1 VKRIELEPAFV
12 LHNRAYRETSLI
24 VEVFGRDTGRL
35 GLVAKGARRPK
46 SALRGMLQSF
56 HPLLLSWAGSGELGL
71 LTGAEPD
78 GYMRTL
84 AGQALFSGLYI
95 NELLMRL
102 IHRHDP
108 HPELF
113 YYYRDAIESLN
124 QAQGTEAVL
133 RIFEKQMLES
143 IGYGLVLDRDIDSG
157 EPIHGDCAYRY
168 EMDRGPTS
176 LEIRDGDGVPVAGE
190 TLLSLA
196 RESLET
202 ERALNEAKQLMRVV
216 LRRYL
221 GDKPLATR
229 SLFRARVH
237 SAESRDGRGTSPGT
251 DEVRAQGRT
260 R

>member
-1 VKRIELEPAFV
+1 
-12 LHNRAYRETSLI
+12 
-24 VEVFGRDTGRL
+24 
-35 GLVAKGARRPK
+35 
-46 SALRGMLQSF
+46 
-56 HPLLLSWAGSGELGL
+56 
-71 LTGAEPD
+71 
-78 GYMRTL
+78 
-84 AGQALFSGLYI
+84 
-95 NELLMRL
+95 
-102 IHRHDP
+102 
-108 HPELF
+108 LF